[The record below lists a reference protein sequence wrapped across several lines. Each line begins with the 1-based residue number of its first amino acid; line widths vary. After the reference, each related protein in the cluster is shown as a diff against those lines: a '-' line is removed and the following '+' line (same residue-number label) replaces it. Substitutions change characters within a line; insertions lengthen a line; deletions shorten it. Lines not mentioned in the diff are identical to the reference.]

1 MRLAR
6 LLTEVGLGR
15 ESLCFSPD
23 AKLVRLDS
31 FCGWSN
37 LRLHGRR
44 FLSLAAKH
52 VLGSK
57 VLSVQGK
64 HDGSLLRPNIS
75 TSFA

>member
-6 LLTEVGLGR
+6 LLTEAGLGK

-23 AKLVRLDS
+23 AKLVGLDS
-31 FCGWSN
+31 FRGWSN
-37 LRLHGRR
+37 LRLRGQW

-52 VLGSK
+52 FLGSK
-57 VLSVQGK
+57 VLSVRGE